1 MSRLQFINII
11 NNSSQDNQN
20 FCSKQWPNL
29 IAWILISEQC
39 EVCDIK
45 CDKIANP
52 PIVGI
57 GTLLTRLAF
66 GLSTA
71 PIFSASPRI
80 KGVKASD
87 SKNVAAIDASI
98 LYICRPLSVSSLCA
112 NTADSAQQIC
122 KHESLQVQN
131 TFYHKSKTNKRRGPK
146 S

>member
-1 MSRLQFINII
+1 MK
-11 NNSSQDNQN
+11 NSKLKLFLLGAALLLSVGAAAVFYESNKEQTITLGIYVDSSWNV
-20 FCSKQWPNL
+20 PN
-29 IAWILISEQC
+29 SE
-39 EVCDIK
+39 
-45 CDKIANP
+45 
-52 PIVGI
+52 VGI